1 MILEAIITTADATGA
16 VNIAPMGP
24 EVTDGNFRRITL
36 KPFRSS
42 RTFANLRHSGTAVVH
57 VTDDVELIAATA
69 TGAVDPLGLVEGLLG
84 DGLLG
89 EGRIP
94 RWHKLVDCC
103 HWYAVEVESW
113 SDDPL
118 RPHADCRIVHH
129 GIQRPMFGLNRAK
142 HAVVEAAILVTRLG
156 LLGRDEVLRQMRD
169 LRPLVDKTGGA
180 AEHRAWQHLES
191 VALRPQPRD
200 SESPKLETPKPESPP
215 SGAT

>member
-24 EVTDGNFRRITL
+24 EVADGNFRRITL

-42 RTFANLRHSGTAVVH
+42 RTFANLRHHGTAVVH
-57 VTDDVELIAATA
+57 VTDDVELIAASA
-69 TGAVDPLGLVEGLLG
+69 TGTVDPLGRVEGLLIAG
-84 DGLLG
+84 Q
-89 EGRIP
+89 P
-94 RWHKLVDCC
+94 ARWHKLIDCC

-113 SDDPL
+113 NDDPL
-118 RPHADCRIVHH
+118 RPRAECRVVHH

-156 LLGRDEVLRQMRD
+156 LLGRDEVLRQMRE

-180 AEHRAWQHLES
+180 AEHRAWRHLEA
-191 VALRPQPRD
+191 VAQQPESREPQPPPAA
-200 SESPKLETPKPESPP
+200 SPSPESPSPESPP
-215 SGAT
+215 SGVA

>member
-24 EVTDGNFRRITL
+24 EVADGNFRRITL

-57 VTDDVELIAATA
+57 VTDDVELIAASA
-69 TGAVDPLGLVEGLLG
+69 TGTVDPLGLVE
-84 DGLLG
+84 GLLG

-118 RPHADCRIVHH
+118 RPQADCRIVHH

-156 LLGRDEVLRQMRD
+156 LLGREEVLRQMRD
-169 LRPLVDKTGGA
+169 LRPLIDKTGGA

-191 VALRPQPRD
+191 VALKPEPRELAPLN
-200 SESPKLETPKPESPP
+200 SESPKPESPKPELPP

>member
-1 MILEAIITTADATGA
+1 MILEAIITTADAAGA

-24 EVTDGNFRRITL
+24 EVAAGNFRRITL

-69 TGAVDPLGLVEGLLG
+69 TGTVDPLGLVEGLLG
-84 DGLLG
+84 EGLLG

-118 RPHADCRIVHH
+118 RPHADCRIVHQ
-129 GIQRPMFGLNRAK
+129 GVQRPMFGLNRAK

-156 LLGRDEVLRQMRD
+156 LLGREEVLRQMRD
-169 LRPLVDKTGGA
+169 LRPLIDKTGGA
-180 AEHRAWQHLES
+180 AEHRAWRHLES
-191 VALRPQPRD
+191 IALKQEP
-200 SESPKLETPKPESPP
+200 LKPASPP